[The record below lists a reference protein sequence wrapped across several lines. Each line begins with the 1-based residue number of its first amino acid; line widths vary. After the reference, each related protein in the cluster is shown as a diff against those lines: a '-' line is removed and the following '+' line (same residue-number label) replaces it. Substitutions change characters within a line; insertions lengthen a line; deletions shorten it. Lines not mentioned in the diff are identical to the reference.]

1 MKLVGTSRAICMAT
15 QRYFMFVSLAICWHA
30 CLPQHGYKLSMS
42 AWLFRFHHHSC
53 FTVFNLACISHL
65 LSSGLNFV
73 YLGCYFGLVGNN
85 ELQTERRAKYDSRL
99 TESRYEGVQKQTDDS
114 QRERHRG
121 YRSSQRSLLLP
132 DLHHHSSTC
141 CRGPGHGFGPKI
153 VPSLYTPLLCCPFFL
168 CHLSFFLFLCL
179 VYVCDRQVK

>member
-1 MKLVGTSRAICMAT
+1 MPACPSMAINSPCLHGSSGFT
-15 QRYFMFVSLAICWHA
+15 TTLVSLFSTLHVSHICS
-30 CLPQHGYKLSMS
+30 LQVLT
-42 AWLFRFHHHSC
+42 LFIW
-53 FTVFNLACISHL
+53 VVIL
-65 LSSGLNFV
+65 
-73 YLGCYFGLVGNN
+73 GLVGNN
-85 ELQTERRAKYDSRL
+85 ELQTERKAKYDSGL